1 MKSHSSVCCSSF
13 IRNRTRGE
21 PVTAAR
27 KVQKDAV
34 MKQPF
39 LHHARADTRLVQDV
53 DTLML
58 EHSGAHAVFNVMPA
72 LGFQYHALDAVL
84 MEKVRQQEARRPGA
98 DDRNLGT
105 HER

>member
-1 MKSHSSVCCSSF
+1 
-13 IRNRTRGE
+13 
-21 PVTAAR
+21 
-27 KVQKDAV
+27 
-34 MKQPF
+34 
-39 LHHARADTRLVQDV
+39 
-53 DTLML
+53 
-58 EHSGAHAVFNVMPA
+58 MPA